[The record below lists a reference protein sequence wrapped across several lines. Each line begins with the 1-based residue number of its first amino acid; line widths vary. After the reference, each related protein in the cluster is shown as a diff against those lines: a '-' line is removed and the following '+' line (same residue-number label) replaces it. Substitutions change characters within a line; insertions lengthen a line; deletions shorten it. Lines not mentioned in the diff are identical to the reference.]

1 MQTYPNGDDGMELF
15 CAKGSRPRFTRMNRL
30 TIVERLIFP
39 KDDIMKLFR
48 NENFVIQKNINRV
61 NRILLFCF
69 TFDWLNLFLLRIKKY
84 TFQLN
89 YITFLHLT
97 FSTLPP
103 LPFYSF
109 KK

>member
-48 NENFVIQKNINRV
+48 NEICNSE
-61 NRILLFCF
+61 
-69 TFDWLNLFLLRIKKY
+69 KY
-84 TFQLN
+84 
-89 YITFLHLT
+89 
-97 FSTLPP
+97 
-103 LPFYSF
+103 
-109 KK
+109 

>member
-15 CAKGSRPRFTRMNRL
+15 CAKSSRPRFTRMNRL

-61 NRILLFCF
+61 NRALLFCF
-69 TFDWLNLFLLRIKKY
+69 TFDWLNLFLLRIKI
-84 TFQLN
+84 
-89 YITFLHLT
+89 YISIKLYYIFTPYF
-97 FSTLPP
+97 
-103 LPFYSF
+103 FYSSSSSILFF